1 MAIKSSSIQKLKCI
15 ENEAFKMGNKAAKSF
30 AKNESFNSL
39 KAAVTAYRCSMQSI
53 RDQAR
58 YKISKS
64 N

>member
-1 MAIKSSSIQKLKCI
+1 
-15 ENEAFKMGNKAAKSF
+15 MGNKAAKSF
-30 AKNESFNSL
+30 AKNENFNSL
-39 KAAVTAYRCSMQSI
+39 RAAVIAYRCSMQSI